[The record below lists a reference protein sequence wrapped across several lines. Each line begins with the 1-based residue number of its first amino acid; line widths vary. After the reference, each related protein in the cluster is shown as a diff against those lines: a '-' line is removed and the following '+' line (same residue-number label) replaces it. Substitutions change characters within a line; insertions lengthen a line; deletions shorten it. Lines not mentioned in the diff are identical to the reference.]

1 MKYYGFEKEIGTNG
15 DNELFCN
22 IVQHGEPIE
31 ADSKKE
37 AEDIFLCVVAQEM
50 TDVMNIVS
58 KTRNTYVIF
67 DEVFKKI
74 FVSEYFVSEE
84 CACRK
89 DAWSW

>member
-1 MKYYGFEKEIGTNG
+1 MKMKTKNAIPMHATPTIL
-15 DNELFCN
+15 DK
-22 IVQHGEPIE
+22 
-31 ADSKKE
+31 D
-37 AEDIFLCVVAQEM
+37 VV
-50 TDVMNIVS
+50 NIVS

-67 DEVFKKI
+67 DDMFKKI